1 MPSKRRHQTFHT
13 TLHKTPPWPRHG
25 GQAAALLVR
34 FGLPVDHLFED
45 FSANLNP
52 LGPPDWVPA
61 WLERHASELARYP
74 DVDYAEA
81 RAAIADHHGVGVD
94 QVLVT
99 NGGGEAIFLAASL
112 CAGGRAGILAP
123 TFNEYARALDGVGAK
138 AFEISL
144 ADPLDGLDAVFLCR
158 PNNPDG
164 GLLALGEVETLLAR
178 AAAAGCL
185 VIVDEAFIDLTI
197 AEDANTLPARLAAH
211 PNLIL
216 LRSMTKFYTLPGLR
230 LGYALASEALI
241 AAMARRQPPWS
252 VNQLAAGLV
261 TPLLADSDFAA
272 RTQAWL
278 IAERPRMQQALE
290 RRGLEVAPG
299 ATCFFLLRPGV
310 ALRRR
315 GITAEV
321 MLERLLCGG
330 ILARHTHGYK
340 GLDGEWLRLALRD
353 DSANNRLLKV
363 LDDCLR

>member
-1 MPSKRRHQTFHT
+1 MPLRSRY
-13 TLHKTPPWPRHG
+13 KTSQWPRHG
-25 GQAAALLVR
+25 GQAAALLAR
-34 FGLPVDHLFED
+34 FGLPPDHPIED

-61 WLERHASELARYP
+61 WLERHVSELTRYP
-74 DVDYAEA
+74 DVDYVAA
-81 RAAIADHHGVGVD
+81 REAIAAHHGVSRD
-94 QVLVT
+94 QVLLT

-112 CAGGRAGILAP
+112 CAGGRAGVLTP
-123 TFNEYARALDGVGAK
+123 TFNEYARALDGVGAEVC
-138 AFEISL
+138 EISFTH
-144 ADPLDGLDAVFLCR
+144 PLDGLDAVFLCR

-164 GLLALGEVETLLAR
+164 GLLALVEVEALLAR
-178 AAAAGCL
+178 AAAADCRL
-185 VIVDEAFIDLTI
+185 IVDEAFIDLTVD
-197 AEDANTLPARLAAH
+197 EDANALPARLAAH

-241 AAMARRQPPWS
+241 AAMACRQPPWS

-261 TPLLADSDFAA
+261 APLLADSDFAA

-278 IAERPRMQQALE
+278 TAERPRMQQALE

-310 ALRRR
+310 ALRRQ

-321 MLERLLCGG
+321 MLEWLLGGG
-330 ILARHTHGYK
+330 ILARHTHGYA

-353 DSANNRLLKV
+353 ERANHRLLKV
-363 LDDCLR
+363 LDACLR